1 MADTQAANDLP
12 ETEVLDN
19 TELTDELAK
28 LEDEINTLKQVL
40 ASKETQAGE
49 LRKKLG
55 IGLGQQIT
63 KKFETIA
70 SSETLKR
77 ELDYTRGL
85 FKEIRSNPSVVQTGE
100 KMKEVGDT
108 IGRAFSGFG
117 TQASVKFGEM
127 KSSPSFQSLEQ
138 KMGSLFKSQGGTP
151 TGAMSPTT
159 ETSKGDA
166 APL

>member
-1 MADTQAANDLP
+1 MAETQPADIP
-12 ETEVLDN
+12 ETETIDMKE
-19 TELTDELAK
+19 ELTK

-40 ASKETQAGE
+40 ASKETQAAE

-63 KKFETIA
+63 QKFETIA
-70 SSETLKR
+70 NSET
-77 ELDYTRGL
+77 
-85 FKEIRSNPSVVQTGE
+85 VVQTSE

-117 TQASVKFGEM
+117 NQASAKFGEM
-127 KSSPSFQSLEQ
+127 KSSPSFQSIEQ
-138 KMGSLFKSQGGTP
+138 KMGSLFKSQGATP
-151 TGAMSPTT
+151 VATSPTT
-159 ETSKGDA
+159 ETKGDA

>member
-1 MADTQAANDLP
+1 MAETQPADIP
-12 ETEVLDN
+12 ETETIDMKE
-19 TELTDELAK
+19 ELTK

-40 ASKETQAGE
+40 ASKETQAAE

-63 KKFETIA
+63 QKFETIA
-70 SSETLKR
+70 NSET
-77 ELDYTRGL
+77 
-85 FKEIRSNPSVVQTGE
+85 VVQTSE

-138 KMGSLFKSQGGTP
+138 KMGSLFKSQGATP
-151 TGAMSPTT
+151 AATSPTT
-159 ETSKGDA
+159 ETKGDA

>member
-1 MADTQAANDLP
+1 MGTHPIFESDFDCLTELYNMAEEQKTNDLP
-12 ETEVLDN
+12 EVENIDMKE
-19 TELTDELAK
+19 ELTK

-40 ASKETQAGE
+40 ASKETQAAE

-63 KKFETIA
+63 QKFETIA
-70 SSETLKR
+70 NSET
-77 ELDYTRGL
+77 
-85 FKEIRSNPSVVQTGE
+85 VVQTSE

-138 KMGSLFKSQGGTP
+138 KMGSLFKSQGATP
-151 TGAMSPTT
+151 AATSPTT
-159 ETSKGDA
+159 ETKGDA

>member
-1 MADTQAANDLP
+1 MAETQPADIP
-12 ETEVLDN
+12 ETETIDMKE
-19 TELTDELAK
+19 ELTK

-40 ASKETQAGE
+40 ASKETQAAE

-63 KKFETIA
+63 QKFETIA
-70 SSETLKR
+70 NSET
-77 ELDYTRGL
+77 
-85 FKEIRSNPSVVQTGE
+85 VVQTSE

-117 TQASVKFGEM
+117 NQASVKFGEM
-127 KSSPSFQSLEQ
+127 KSSPSFQSIEQ
-138 KMGSLFKSQGGTP
+138 KMGSLFKSPGATP
-151 TGAMSPTT
+151 VATSPTT
-159 ETSKGDA
+159 ETKGDA

>member
-1 MADTQAANDLP
+1 MADTQANIDVP
-12 ETEVLDN
+12 ETEILNN

-49 LRKKLG
+49 LRKTLG

-70 SSETLKR
+70 SSET
-77 ELDYTRGL
+77 
-85 FKEIRSNPSVVQTGE
+85 VVQTGE

-108 IGRAFSGFG
+108 IGRAFTGFTG
-117 TQASVKFGEM
+117 QASVKFGEM

-138 KMGSLFKSQGGTP
+138 KMGSLFKSGGATP
-151 TGAMSPTT
+151 LATSPTT

>member
-1 MADTQAANDLP
+1 MAETQPADIP
-12 ETEVLDN
+12 ETETIDMKE
-19 TELTDELAK
+19 ELTK

-40 ASKETQAGE
+40 ASKETQAAE

-63 KKFETIA
+63 QKFETIA
-70 SSETLKR
+70 NSETLKR
-77 ELDYTRGL
+77 EMAYTRGL
-85 FKEIRSNPSVVQTGE
+85 LQEIRSNPSVVQTSE

-117 TQASVKFGEM
+117 NQASAKFGEM
-127 KSSPSFQSLEQ
+127 KSSPSFQSIEQ
-138 KMGSLFKSQGGTP
+138 KMGSLFKSQGATP
-151 TGAMSPTT
+151 VATSPTT
-159 ETSKGDA
+159 ETKGDA

>member
-70 SSETLKR
+70 SSET
-77 ELDYTRGL
+77 
-85 FKEIRSNPSVVQTGE
+85 VVQTGE

>member
-1 MADTQAANDLP
+1 MAETQPADIP
-12 ETEVLDN
+12 GTETETIDMKE
-19 TELTDELAK
+19 ELTK

-40 ASKETQAGE
+40 ASKETQAAE

-63 KKFETIA
+63 QKFETIA
-70 SSETLKR
+70 NSET
-77 ELDYTRGL
+77 
-85 FKEIRSNPSVVQTGE
+85 VVQTSK

-117 TQASVKFGEM
+117 NQASVKFGEM
-127 KSSPSFQSLEQ
+127 KSSPSFQSIEQ
-138 KMGSLFKSQGGTP
+138 KMGSLFKSQGATP
-151 TGAMSPTT
+151 AATSPTT
-159 ETSKGDA
+159 ETKGDA

>member
-1 MADTQAANDLP
+1 MAETQPADIP
-12 ETEVLDN
+12 ETETIDMKE
-19 TELTDELAK
+19 ELTK

-40 ASKETQAGE
+40 ASKETQAAE

-63 KKFETIA
+63 QKFETIA
-70 SSETLKR
+70 NSET
-77 ELDYTRGL
+77 
-85 FKEIRSNPSVVQTGE
+85 VVQTSE

-117 TQASVKFGEM
+117 NQASVKFGEM
-127 KSSPSFQSLEQ
+127 KSSPSFQSIEQ
-138 KMGSLFKSQGGTP
+138 KMGSLFKSQGATP
-151 TGAMSPTT
+151 AATSPTT
-159 ETSKGDA
+159 ETKGDA

>member
-1 MADTQAANDLP
+1 MAETQPADIP
-12 ETEVLDN
+12 ETETIDMKE
-19 TELTDELAK
+19 ELTK

-40 ASKETQAGE
+40 ASKETQAAE

-63 KKFETIA
+63 QKFETIA
-70 SSETLKR
+70 NSET
-77 ELDYTRGL
+77 
-85 FKEIRSNPSVVQTGE
+85 VVQTSE

-117 TQASVKFGEM
+117 NQASVKFGEM
-127 KSSPSFQSLEQ
+127 KSSPSFQSIEQ
-138 KMGSLFKSQGGTP
+138 KMGSLFKSPGATP
-151 TGAMSPTT
+151 VATSPTT
-159 ETSKGDA
+159 ETKSDA

>member
-1 MADTQAANDLP
+1 MADTQANIDVP
-12 ETEVLDN
+12 ETEILNN

-40 ASKETQAGE
+40 ASKETQAAE
-49 LRKKLG
+49 LRKTLG

-70 SSETLKR
+70 SSET
-77 ELDYTRGL
+77 
-85 FKEIRSNPSVVQTGE
+85 VVQTGE

-108 IGRAFSGFG
+108 IGRAFTGFTG
-117 TQASVKFGEM
+117 QASVKFGEM

-138 KMGSLFKSQGGTP
+138 KMGSLFKSGGATP
-151 TGAMSPTT
+151 LATSPTT

>member
-1 MADTQAANDLP
+1 MADTQANIDVP
-12 ETEVLDN
+12 ETEILNN

-49 LRKKLG
+49 LRKTLG

-77 ELDYTRGL
+77 EMAYTRGL
-85 FKEIRSNPSVVQTGE
+85 LQEIRSNPSVVQTGE

-108 IGRAFSGFG
+108 IGRAFTGFTG
-117 TQASVKFGEM
+117 QASVKFGEM

-138 KMGSLFKSQGGTP
+138 KMGSLFKSGGATP
-151 TGAMSPTT
+151 LATSPTT

>member
-1 MADTQAANDLP
+1 MAETQPADIP
-12 ETEVLDN
+12 ETETIDMKE
-19 TELTDELAK
+19 ELTK

-40 ASKETQAGE
+40 ASKETQAAE

-63 KKFETIA
+63 QKFETIA
-70 SSETLKR
+70 NSET
-77 ELDYTRGL
+77 
-85 FKEIRSNPSVVQTGE
+85 VVQTSE

-117 TQASVKFGEM
+117 TQASAKFGEM

-138 KMGSLFKSQGGTP
+138 KMGSLFKSQGATP
-151 TGAMSPTT
+151 AATSPTT
-159 ETSKGDA
+159 ETKGDA